1 MFRGSEAPGGRGSH
15 RQLLRP
21 GKVGGLRCG
30 PRNGTR
36 ARNGDLRLSGKCP
49 RPAGRREA
57 PDRGWCL
64 KNRAWQ
70 ELGCRPDAPP
80 PQLSPTHSCARAGIA
95 RSPVTRPLTCGA
107 GVDHPGQGQL
117 VLQVQHGLAH
127 LGGAGVLGFV
137 ALVKHN
143 LGWAWVKDC
152 AGRRAAPQ
160 THRNTLG
167 GPFLVG
173 GNSGRGLGGSGHGVW
188 SLGRVRPPKPEGNSL

>member
-49 RPAGRREA
+49 RPAGIREA

-64 KNRAWQ
+64 RTGPGRSWAADQ
-70 ELGCRPDAPP
+70 TPP
-80 PQLSPTHSCARAGIA
+80 PPLSPTHSCARAGIA
-95 RSPVTRPLTCGA
+95 RSSMTRPLTCGA

-143 LGWAWVKDC
+143 LGWTWVKDC
-152 AGRRAAPQ
+152 SGRRAVPQ
-160 THRNTLG
+160 THQNTLG

-173 GNSGRGLGGSGHGVW
+173 GNSGRCLGGSGHRVG
-188 SLGRVRPPKPEGNSL
+188 SLGCVRPPKPEGNSL